1 MRDGEGREGVY
12 KCLVRGH
19 SHELAAFLLGTNDYP
34 RSDPAWSLAFPQVE
48 AGLGDHLV
56 HPPPRLLQCPAQ
68 VAQWVFVAWTDDLHW
83 TTCHE
88 FLSALKVL
96 IIPKYC
102 VSSDRIL
109 PDLGRYCF
117 GSEGR

>member
-56 HPPPRLLQCPAQ
+56 HPPPACCSARPRSLSGCLLRGRMTYIGPR
-68 VAQWVFVAWTDDLHW
+68 VTN
-83 TTCHE
+83 
-88 FLSALKVL
+88 SSVL
-96 IIPKYC
+96 
-102 VSSDRIL
+102 
-109 PDLGRYCF
+109 
-117 GSEGR
+117 